1 MPHKQ
6 THTHTSILTHANT
19 LAHTHTCARSL
30 SLSLSLPQG
39 EFAQAVH
46 DIRHVITMI
55 ESFAKS
61 ELPQDQAHRIHD
73 IAQGLREGTVLDAP
87 ATVCRLLLP
96 PSFPRPS
103 LLSKERQSH
112 S

>member
-1 MPHKQ
+1 MR
-6 THTHTSILTHANT
+6 S
-19 LAHTHTCARSL
+19 LAL